1 MAGLRGKVVL
11 VTGAS
16 SGIGQGT
23 AIHLASLGCKLS
35 LIARNMEALN
45 SVSEKCKEAGSP
57 DVYIASHD
65 LADEKECLD
74 AVNETVKHF
83 GGNVRN
89 GRTFFYR
96 KQGLRLNVIYIWKK
110 FATNTFTFIFYI
122 RLHYFCNKE

>member
-23 AIHLASLGCKLS
+23 AIHMASLGCKLS
-35 LIARNMEALN
+35 LIARNMEALKT
-45 SVSEKCKEAGSP
+45 VSEKCKEAGSP

-65 LADEKECLD
+65 LADEKECID

-89 GRTFFYR
+89 GTTEKR
-96 KQGLRLNVIYIWKK
+96 GLK
-110 FATNTFTFIFYI
+110 
-122 RLHYFCNKE
+122 